1 MTSSAGIPLAGARLR
16 SRQRGVALFFALIC
30 MVAIM
35 LAAVMLVRS
44 VDTAT
49 LIAGNLAFQ
58 QSATRSADGGTE
70 AAIVYLAGV
79 EAAESAK
86 NVLTDPSHLF
96 NIDNGAQGYFASLDP
111 SVCLTGTCTGTPPPN
126 PLNRTSYVNL
136 NWNNTDSVALAP
148 DASGNTVRY
157 VIQRLCRTSGVAVSD
172 PAAQCLFSSAALDNN
187 KQNIPLP
194 QEICNGPGC
203 PAAGQTPQLRITTR
217 VQGPK
222 NTLSYLQTTV
232 Y

>member
-1 MTSSAGIPLAGARLR
+1 MTSARTRPSRATLH
-16 SRQRGVALFFALIC
+16 RQRGVALFFALIC

-58 QSATRSADGGTE
+58 QSTTRSGDGGTE

-79 EAAESAK
+79 EAANSGT
-86 NVLTDPSHLF
+86 NVLTNPLHPF
-96 NIDNGAQGYFASLDP
+96 NVDNAGAGYYASLDP
-111 SVCLTGTCTGTPPPN
+111 SICLTGTCTGTPPPN
-126 PLNRTSYVNL
+126 PLNRTAYVNFSWTAG
-136 NWNNTDSVALAP
+136 NAVSLAP
-148 DASGNTVRY
+148 DASGNTVQY
-157 VIQRLCRTSGVAVSD
+157 IIQRMCRTSGVAVND
-172 PAAQCLFSSAALDNN
+172 PSAQCLFSSALVDNN

-194 QEICNGPGC
+194 QEICSGPGC
-203 PAAGQTPQLRITTR
+203 PAAGQTPQLRVTTR

-222 NTLSYLQTTV
+222 NTLSYLQTIV